1 MKRNIIAAL
10 FMVGLTFGISNRA
23 LAQESAV
30 KVDVPFDFAVGT
42 HVLPAGTYKI
52 AAHGEL
58 LAFDNLDAHASL
70 YTLANRGDMAAN
82 GLGKLT
88 FDHVHGQYFL
98 RRIES
103 TSAMTSVEFPV
114 SKLERKSSEI
124 AETRSIYAETSSR

>member
-23 LAQESAV
+23 LAQEPAV

-52 AAHGEL
+52 AAHGDL
-58 LAFDNLDAHASL
+58 LAFDNHDTNAEL
-70 YTLANRGDMAAN
+70 YTIALHRETAAD
-82 GLGKLT
+82 GRSKLT

-114 SKLERKSSEI
+114 SKLEQKSSEI
-124 AETRSIYAETSSR
+124 AETRCSYADPSSR